1 MGRRFLRA
9 PVQGG
14 DIKDFFAIEGG
25 SAPLDEATAA
35 ALAQE
40 INNEVIERQDTFW
53 GNPERD
59 SRRLAIHGRDVVLGE
74 KALRLVG
81 GEEVAIF
88 PPLH

>member
-1 MGRRFLRA
+1 MSKLNRRLFMGA
-9 PVQGG
+9 
-14 DIKDFFAIEGG
+14 AG
-25 SAPLDEATAA
+25 SIVALSVLGRP
-35 ALAQE
+35 ALAQAAQ
-40 INNEVIERQDTFW
+40 IRHFWW